1 MKIRLIVAL
10 ATTIFLY
17 ACSAKLNNSSNAN
30 GYLSSDK
37 YGKPMLIGECSRA
50 ELVKAP
56 FSEWFVKNY
65 NSYAVNDSISTQ
77 VKLMLEKKKVVVY
90 LGTWCGDSKREVP
103 RMLKV
108 LDACDLKKSQV
119 KLIMLDNKDS
129 TYKQSPGHEEKGLNI
144 HRVPTF
150 IIYENEKELGRIVE
164 SPVKSLEKDLFAILN
179 KENYRPQYKAVSL
192 MDSLFAVK
200 QVFEIDQAIHETA
213 ALLKPVI
220 KHAAELNTYG
230 YVLMA
235 AGNPDKAQLVFK
247 INILLYPGNAN
258 LHDSLG
264 EFYFKTGYFS
274 LAKEQYEKVL
284 EIDPKNEPAKKMLEK
299 LL

>member
-1 MKIRLIVAL
+1 
-10 ATTIFLY
+10 
-17 ACSAKLNNSSNAN
+17 
-30 GYLSSDK
+30 
-37 YGKPMLIGECSRA
+37 
-50 ELVKAP
+50 
-56 FSEWFVKNY
+56 
-65 NSYAVNDSISTQ
+65 
-77 VKLMLEKKKVVVY
+77 
-90 LGTWCGDSKREVP
+90 
-103 RMLKV
+103 
-108 LDACDLKKSQV
+108 
-119 KLIMLDNKDS
+119 
-129 TYKQSPGHEEKGLNI
+129 
-144 HRVPTF
+144 
-150 IIYENEKELGRIVE
+150 
-164 SPVKSLEKDLFAILN
+164 
-179 KENYRPQYKAVSL
+179 

-200 QVFEIDQAIHETA
+200 QVFEIDQTIHETA